1 MKLYSFHKIAT
12 GYLKKRDRKIRKGR
26 QEGGRTERRR
36 QEREKEALK
45 IKKKKMRC
53 STPPPKTLKF
63 KTKTSKQNVE

>member
-36 QEREKEALK
+36 QEREKE
-45 IKKKKMRC
+45 KKR
-53 STPPPKTLKF
+53 
-63 KTKTSKQNVE
+63 KTKKNHGQKIIKYIYEVC